1 MSQKIDKKHDET
13 SITTIIIFVIM
24 VAIAATAS
32 AFLIL
37 TSGVLQPH
45 TDIKCH
51 YTIQIEEWDRGF
63 IIARTITF
71 NDDLPLTNVTLSILE
86 HGEGRLL
93 SGPYSVNETGYA
105 ILQIPKGYSE
115 YFDIVGNYKGVT
127 QTFTVDKR
135 PHLVK
140 SESKLG
146 SLGIA
151 LITAVVSFI
160 FGILGGISWRGRKIK
175 P

>member
-13 SITTIIIFVIM
+13 SITTIIIFVIV
-24 VAIAATAS
+24 VAIAALAS

-45 TDIKCH
+45 TDIN
-51 YTIQIEEWDRGF
+51 YYNIQIEEYNKNF
-63 IIARTITF
+63 IIVRTITF
-71 NDDLPLTNVTLSILE
+71 DDDLPLTSVTLSILE

-93 SGPYSVNETGYA
+93 SGPYSVNETGCA
-105 ILQIPKGYSE
+105 ILQIPEGYSK